1 MTIEERAQGYVER
14 ANAALRD
21 LDQAERTWNESVRS
35 STNEMQVHSLSIPLD
50 NAIRKV
56 EGPFAAWTSV
66 DPSSLAVI
74 ADQGP
79 RKLLQVLSAHPNGH
93 VREAFIH
100 CATDLENDQVLP
112 HLANRVVDFVP
123 TVRQLATPLVMERL
137 ASEVALRSEPGA
149 HGALNT
155 SLHIAVTKLL
165 APRTAVLNP
174 AVITA
179 CIEVAMTTTTSRPGS
194 LKEHKL
200 EQMLERC
207 RQTSMSISEPEASQA
222 LADLVE
228 FFNATAV
235 T

>member
-1 MTIEERAQGYVER
+1 MAAEEQAQGYVER
-14 ANAALRD
+14 ANAALGH
-21 LDQAERTWNESVRS
+21 LDQAEQIWNESVRS
-35 STNEMQVHSLSIPLD
+35 STDEMRVHSLSIPLD

-56 EGPFAAWTSV
+56 EGPFDAWTTV

-74 ADQGP
+74 ADRGP

-93 VREAFIH
+93 IREAFIH
-100 CATDLENDQVLP
+100 CAADLESDQVLP
-112 HLANRVVDFVP
+112 HLANRALDFVP

-137 ASEVALRSEPGA
+137 ANETALRLGPGA

-155 SLHIAVTKLL
+155 SVHIAVTKLL

-174 AVITA
+174 ELIRA
-179 CIEVAMTTTTSRPGS
+179 CIDVAMTATVSRPGA

-207 RQTSMSISEPEASQA
+207 GQTSVSITEPKTSRA

-228 FFNATAV
+228 FFEANAAT
-235 T
+235 